1 MTKTNTTQ
9 VLDEYPLP
17 ELAEQPP
24 LPDHAGSIS
33 EFEYFHLPLGIL
45 LTSLPCYRRY
55 LNTAPLKCDQSLWP
69 NSESCFCELKKRTT
83 QIHTLGFS
91 FLKVSNTRNKI
102 YATCK
107 I

>member
-1 MTKTNTTQ
+1 MTKTNTNQ
-9 VLDEYPLP
+9 VLDEYPP
-17 ELAEQPP
+17 TRAGRAAP

-69 NSESCFCELKKRTT
+69 NSESCFRELKKRTRHKF
-83 QIHTLGFS
+83 IHS
-91 FLKVSNTRNKI
+91 VFLS
-102 YATCK
+102 
-107 I
+107 